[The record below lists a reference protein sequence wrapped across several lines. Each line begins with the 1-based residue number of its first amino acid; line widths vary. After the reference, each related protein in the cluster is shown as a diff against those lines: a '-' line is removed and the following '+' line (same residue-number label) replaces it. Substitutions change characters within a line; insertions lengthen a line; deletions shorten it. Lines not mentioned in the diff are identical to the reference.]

1 MRPAHAALLH
11 PSQKLFR
18 SSQQEKHAQN
28 GLYQLGLHNCSFGC
42 LLCMHIPLL
51 RRRRCSGFTRLSY
64 TTLLM
69 FLVLSCAGGL
79 AAPAIAAGIGA
90 AISMAGGGAA
100 AAAGASGFLATTAG
114 AAAVMSSMG
123 IAGGSYAGAHMARR
137 IGEISPLA
145 QLYK

>member
-1 MRPAHAALLH
+1 MACISSTYTLGYSAVFNVRISLFCAGGLAAPAIAAATSAAVSL
-11 PSQKLFR
+11 
-18 SSQQEKHAQN
+18 A
-28 GLYQLGLHNCSFGC
+28 GG
-42 LLCMHIPLL
+42 
-51 RRRRCSGFTRLSY
+51 GFARLSY

-90 AISMAGGGAA
+90 AISLAGGGAA

-123 IAGGSYAGAHMARR
+123 VAGGSYAGAHMARR
-137 IGEISPLA
+137 IGEISPLSRI
-145 QLYK
+145 YK